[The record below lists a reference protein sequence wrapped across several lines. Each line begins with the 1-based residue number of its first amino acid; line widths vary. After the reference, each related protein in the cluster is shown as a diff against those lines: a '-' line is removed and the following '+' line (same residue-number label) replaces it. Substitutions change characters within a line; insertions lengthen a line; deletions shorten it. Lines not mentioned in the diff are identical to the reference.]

1 MEKFT
6 IAHVAQ
12 ALGMHAMTIQKL
24 VLEGFIGSVKEGRRR
39 LIPAEELNKVLAIR
53 NEHGRDWLKA
63 IKPNPPARQVGSPTA
78 PLTR

>member
-6 IAHVAQ
+6 IAQVAQ

-24 VLEGFIGSVKEGRRR
+24 ILEGYIRSVKEGRRR
-39 LIPAEELNKVLAIR
+39 LVTAEELNKVLAIR
-53 NEHGRDWLKA
+53 NEHGRDWLKS
-63 IKPNPPARQVGSPTA
+63 IQPSPPARQVGSPTA